1 VIDLFTWSYF
11 FIISPRERRIAKL
24 KQIFHLLLRET
35 SYRKYASKLMLNN
48 NFKTLNR
55 KKQYK
60 MTEGTGSDNWN
71 HGNFMQQ

>member
-1 VIDLFTWSYF
+1 MIDLLTWSYF

-35 SYRKYASKLMLNN
+35 FYRKYVSKLMLHN
-48 NFKTLNR
+48 NFKTFSP

-60 MTEGTGSDNWN
+60 MTEGTGCDNWN
-71 HGNFMQQ
+71 HGNFMQH